1 MTSERRPAIGYAM
14 ALGAGTLFALN
25 GTVSKVILKS
35 GLSSLRLT
43 EVRCTGAL
51 IGLALILL
59 ATRPEASGRT
69 GASSSTSLRSASSAS
84 RSSSSSTSSP
94 STGSRSASRC

>member
-1 MTSERRPAIGYAM
+1 MSDVGLIHLESATRERRPPIGYAM
-14 ALGAGTLFALN
+14 AFSAGTLFALN

-51 IGLALILL
+51 VGLAIII
-59 ATRPEASGRT
+59 
-69 GASSSTSLRSASSAS
+69 
-84 RSSSSSTSSP
+84 
-94 STGSRSASRC
+94 